1 MQSKYDSW
9 KVPNS
14 YMFRHQGA
22 IVRESSRTQE
32 YKPSKWIW
40 IRGVTCWACV
50 HLLFKKPP
58 WRWQTDVETCGGSIL
73 PMNCVWLGAFVGWFI
88 EHNLLRSS
96 SPYVIAVGCF
106 WLWNYTRPN
115 YFLTNCLRDK
125 EFGFWRVLGKG
136 HEDQSSTDATSSYC
150 ACQ

>member
-1 MQSKYDSW
+1 MQSTKYDSW

-14 YMFRHQGA
+14 YMFRRQGA

-32 YKPSKWIW
+32 YKPSTWIW
-40 IRGVTCWACV
+40 IRSLTRWAWLICC
-50 HLLFKKPP
+50 KKPP
-58 WRWQTDVETCGGSIL
+58 WGWQAGVETCGGSVL
-73 PMNCVWLGAFVGWFI
+73 LMNCALLGAFVGWFI
-88 EHNLLRSS
+88 KHNLLRSS
-96 SPYVIAVGCF
+96 FPCVIVMSCF